1 MKNAAGEVIGR
12 IILAIVGVFVL
23 MFSFIVLVIMNA
35 AHEARQ
41 KQRREALAAKA
52 QDLKLTFQAEKR
64 ADYSHQYGFLD
75 KLGNSSGAHTQSCI
89 NVITGEL
96 GSNPVALFDYYYI
109 TDRNS
114 VWWWAPSWETHCYLS
129 FIIVI
134 MNSDFPELTIAR
146 EGFFSKIA
154 QAIGFD
160 DIDFESHAFSTRY
173 KVKSK
178 DKKFAYDFCNA
189 QMIDY
194 LLDQPNMTIEVEK
207 HALAL
212 GFDDQIAAAE
222 TDRHL
227 SRLVKIRSLMPNYLF
242 NVQPAVD

>member
-1 MKNAAGEVIGR
+1 MKDAAGELVGRLIAAAGGVI
-12 IILAIVGVFVL
+12 VL

-35 AHEARQ
+35 AREAQQ

-52 QDLKLTFQAEKR
+52 QELNLTFKAEKR
-64 ADYSHQYGFLD
+64 ADYAHQYGFLD
-75 KLGNSSGAHTQSCI
+75 KLGGSSGAGKQSCLNI
-89 NVITGEL
+89 ITGEL
-96 GSNPVALFDYYYI
+96 GSNPVTLFDYYYI
-109 TDRNS
+109 TSNGR
-114 VWWWAPSWETHCYLS
+114 VWWWAPSWEKHCYLS
-129 FIIVI
+129 FIIVN
-134 MNSDFPELTIAR
+134 MNSNFPELTIAR

-212 GFDDQIAAAE
+212 GFDDQLAWAE

-227 SRLVKIRSLMPNYLF
+227 SRLAKIRSLMPNYLF
-242 NVQPAVD
+242 ETQPEVN